1 MNEEQQNRNE
11 PRPTEPLPR
20 DWKPAWRFL
29 LFLFCVVA
37 GIAAAAAIVDR
48 MIYG

>member
-1 MNEEQQNRNE
+1 MNKDQQDQKR
-11 PRPTEPLPR
+11 PRPTEPLPEN
-20 DWKPAWRFL
+20 WKPLWRFL

-37 GIAAAAAIVDR
+37 GIALAAAIVDR

>member
-1 MNEEQQNRNE
+1 MSEEQQNQ
-11 PRPTEPLPR
+11 PPQRPTEPLPSN
-20 DWKPAWRFL
+20 WKPLWRFL

-37 GIAAAAAIVDR
+37 AIALAAAVVDR